1 MVDDQM
7 ELTPS
12 SETESSTA
20 TITGEGNTAWVDTD
34 YQVTNKWDEPIDVNK
49 NPLFKAL
56 KLGINVFKDQKP
68 PTMEQINELNDT
80 TKEFVDEN
88 LPKF

>member
-1 MVDDQM
+1 
-7 ELTPS
+7 
-12 SETESSTA
+12 
-20 TITGEGNTAWVDTD
+20 
-34 YQVTNKWDEPIDVNK
+34 
-49 NPLFKAL
+49 L
-56 KLGINVFKDQKP
+56 KLGISVFKDQKP

>member
-1 MVDDQM
+1 MDV
-7 ELTPS
+7 TP
-12 SETESSTA
+12 SETETTTA

-34 YQVTNKWDEPIDVNK
+34 YQVTNKWDEPIDVDK

-68 PTMEQINELNDT
+68 PTMEQITELNDT